1 MMIQLVNKENLIH
14 DLYTLDISL
23 EDMEKVEKYI
33 NNYECEI
40 SRLNDD
46 YRDICDLNEI
56 EMLEEEIYRLNDEL
70 NLLTNK

>member
-1 MMIQLVNKENLIH
+1 
-14 DLYTLDISL
+14 
-23 EDMEKVEKYI
+23 MEKVEKYI